1 MMKTGTLQR
10 FFATLCAI
18 LCASVLLSACGGGT
32 GGSGES
38 TPGGGSGDGG
48 SDSPTLDYPSRT
60 IEFVVPFGAGG
71 SADMFARSFAD
82 LVSQETGTN
91 VNVVNKEGAG
101 GVTGLTYV
109 SEQEADGYTFC
120 LVTPSMPIAE
130 AKGRFDFS
138 GSFTPIAMMEADVYV
153 VSVLDSNKNFTDWDG
168 FVSYAKA
175 NPGVVTTGGSS
186 AGGLD
191 EYTAL
196 QFGEAI
202 GAELTYVPYDGYGE
216 YKTAFLGGE
225 VDLYIDKLSSFTG
238 MAQYEEIIPLLVTS
252 ENRVNSAGLDD
263 TPTSSERGIEFGA
276 SSWRGIVVKTG
287 TSQEI
292 VDYLSGLCERIY
304 GSEDFQSV
312 LKQDSADVVFG
323 YKNAADFTAH
333 IASETERFADI
344 VAAYGD

>member
-1 MMKTGTLQR
+1 MKKTIGRCFSALS
-10 FFATLCAI
+10 AI
-18 LCASVLLSACGGGT
+18 LCLSVLLSACSSPSGS
-32 GGSGES
+32 GGSSSGAGEA
-38 TPGGGSGDGG
+38 SGNKA
-48 SDSPTLDYPSRT
+48 LDYPTRT

-71 SADMFARSFAD
+71 SADIFARSFAE
-82 LVSQETGTN
+82 LVSSETGAN

-130 AKGRFDFS
+130 AKGRFEFTE
-138 GSFTPIAMMEADVYV
+138 GFTPIAMMEADVYV
-153 VSVLDSNKNFTDWDG
+153 VSVLDNNKNFTDWDG
-168 FVSYAKA
+168 FLSYAKA
-175 NPGVVTTGGSS
+175 NPGAVTTGGSS

-238 MAQYEEIIPLLVTS
+238 MAQYEEIVPLLVTS
-252 ENRVNSAGLDD
+252 DKRVNAVGLDD
-263 TPTSSERGIEFGA
+263 TPTSSERGISFAA
-276 SSWRGIVVKTG
+276 SSWRGIVVKKDTP
-287 TSQEI
+287 QEI
-292 VDYLSGLCERIY
+292 VDYLGELCEKIY
-304 GSEDFQSV
+304 NSDDFQAV
-312 LKQDSADVVFG
+312 LKQDNADVVFG
-323 YKNAADFTAH
+323 YKSAADFTAH
-333 IASETERFADI
+333 IASETERFSEI
-344 VAAYGD
+344 VANYGG

>member
-1 MMKTGTLQR
+1 MMKKNSLQQ
-10 FFATLCAI
+10 FFSILCAI
-18 LCASVLLSACGGGT
+18 FCISVLLSACGG
-32 GGSGES
+32 SNGEAS
-38 TPGGGSGDGG
+38 SDSGSGDNSGAA
-48 SDSPTLDYPSRT
+48 LDYPSRT

-71 SADMFARSFAD
+71 SADLFARSFAD
-82 LVSQETGTN
+82 LVSRETGAN

-109 SEQEADGYTFC
+109 SEQDADGYTFC

-175 NPGVVTTGGSS
+175 NPGAVTTGGSS

-202 GAELTYVPYDGYGE
+202 GAELTYIPYDGYGE

-225 VDLYIDKLSSFTG
+225 VDLYIDKLSSFTN

-252 ENRVNSAGLDD
+252 ENRVHSAGLDD
-263 TPTSSERGIEFGA
+263 TPTSTEQGIEFGA
-276 SSWRGIVVKTG
+276 SSWRGIVVKNG
-287 TSQEI
+287 TPQEI
-292 VDYLSGLCERIY
+292 VDYLSSLCERIY
-304 GSEDFQSV
+304 ESEDFQTV
-312 LKQDSADVVFG
+312 LKQDNADVVFG
-323 YKNAADFTAH
+323 YKNASDFTVH
-333 IASETERFADI
+333 IASETERFVDI
-344 VAAYGD
+344 VAAYGG